1 MMIDEPHLI
10 NLQVPLLV
18 TETQEILDKNIRAN
32 ATENIADFTF
42 REDKM
47 MWWPFCFILT
57 LFFASFAVQ
66 AEFNVDKSSEVRDGD
81 PLNKFNSYLPFDCCL
96 FTTLL
101 VQHACATCPSMTNL
115 KLVLA
120 EAVKEEAEG
129 GDPMTVAECFEEAQK
144 KMAINGECIHELEK
158 VCVDHFKEHGD
169 VKKVGEA
176 EGMIGSWE
184 KSSSDKPLPRSILTF
199 ISACILLRLTTN

>member
-66 AEFNVDKSSEVRDGD
+66 AEFNVDKSSEVRR
-81 PLNKFNSYLPFDCCL
+81 
-96 FTTLL
+96 
-101 VQHACATCPSMTNL
+101 
-115 KLVLA
+115 A
-120 EAVKEEAEG
+120 EKEIQ
-129 GDPMTVAECFEEAQK
+129 F
-144 KMAINGECIHELEK
+144 
-158 VCVDHFKEHGD
+158 
-169 VKKVGEA
+169 
-176 EGMIGSWE
+176 
-184 KSSSDKPLPRSILTF
+184 
-199 ISACILLRLTTN
+199 